1 VGHFCQIDEL
11 LVELMMENRVL
22 KKSVLGDGSPIYG
35 YAAADKSRII
45 RLVEQSSLVATAH
58 PRPDQSQHPREYEFT
73 STRRAP
79 AINLP
84 TYGRYSLRHYQ
95 SSVRMLL
102 RSGQQVMFSL
112 ALAFG

>member
-35 YAAADKSRII
+35 YAAAEKSRII

-58 PRPDQSQHPREYEFT
+58 PGPDQSQHPREYEFT

-112 ALAFG
+112 ALVFG